1 MRHSLTYVVTTIG
14 PNDGCDSGL
23 KPDLDRIRESLH
35 SAVLEISAGV
45 SQSEPVRVLVLGVP
59 RILDLG
65 MPPFREQ
72 RTVFGLSCETVRNRI
87 LHFCDSLT
95 IWRTQEEYQ
104 ERLRVVEKVNGVLQE
119 VTHQLRTQAPNIQVF
134 FSPQLSQAP
143 IVMDALAAH
152 CFHPS
157 SQGQQEISLQ
167 SWKEQPWFRG

>member
-1 MRHSLTYVVTTIG
+1 
-14 PNDGCDSGL
+14 
-23 KPDLDRIRESLH
+23 
-35 SAVLEISAGV
+35 
-45 SQSEPVRVLVLGVP
+45 
-59 RILDLG
+59 
-65 MPPFREQ
+65 
-72 RTVFGLSCETVRNRI
+72 
-87 LHFCDSLT
+87 
-95 IWRTQEEYQ
+95 
-104 ERLRVVEKVNGVLQE
+104 VVEKVNGVLQE